1 MLNPLSAKNAAT
13 LRQTEARD
21 MLAKLLA
28 REDITVIHDPKAET
42 ASFDGASRTLRMP
55 VWVDMSD
62 ALSDMLVAHEVGH
75 ALHTPAGVQPVVD
88 AMKQVD
94 PSGNPVTKIYLNIV
108 EDARIER
115 EIKAEFPGVKRAF
128 AIGYREL
135 LSSGFFGLNE
145 MPMESRSLADRIN
158 IHAKI
163 GNLISV
169 PFTPYERTLL
179 DRVMNAKDWNE
190 VVELSRILWKYDGQQ
205 SNKKP
210 QSMQMPEPGDE
221 DGDGN
226 ADGMD
231 SMPGQDGGSNE
242 SGEEDGTESPTG
254 EDGKGKSSPSRS
266 DEDGESEGD
275 EASSETMSND
285 AAEFSPP
292 SAPMS
297 AERLQRGLDSMR
309 DASAGAR
316 VHGVLPV
323 PNLDVIIIEQDLIRD
338 RVKRWEEQPSN
349 GPQMSRIL
357 DDAHA
362 HMVRDMDKQ
371 VTTMVREF
379 ERRRAAQVSRRTA
392 TSPRGVLNVNRIH
405 AYKFSEDIFKH
416 AQIVKDGQSH
426 GMVMFVDWSSSM
438 GSIIGDT
445 VNQVISLASFCR
457 KVRIPFD
464 VYAFSSVSPSDI
476 RRDGP
481 RNWPN
486 TAPTE
491 NCWSK
496 KEGEVNVHGFS
507 LLHLISSNLNRRDFD
522 IATRNMLILSHING
536 SNSYV
541 VAAEAKHTPSTS
553 SRQYSFSDSSGVLS
567 TLRLS
572 STPLNSA
579 VVAAH
584 DIMTRFREAHRLQIV
599 SAIFLTDGQ
608 ATDSIVNGVHAA
620 ASKENNGIGFS
631 YGGSQVWFRHRDARK
646 YRRGNN
652 YNNSQFTNELL
663 DSLRDHAKCRVLG
676 INIIHSSW
684 ARIQTRT
691 PYEVGIFFR
700 DSPTLTAALAKAA
713 EDNVLVLNRSN
724 PNCGYDELYV
734 LSGSTMAIGSHDLLD
749 DLDSNASL
757 TKIRNT
763 FMKQSTTVKASRIFL
778 NRFIPMI
785 SESL

>member
-1 MLNPLSAKNAAT
+1 MLNPLSTRKPAT

-88 AMKQVD
+88 AMKRVD
-94 PSGNPVTKIYLNIV
+94 PSGNPITKIYLNIV

-128 AIGYREL
+128 ATGYREL
-135 LSSGFFGLNE
+135 LNSGFFGLNE
-145 MPMESRSLADRIN
+145 TPMESRSLADRIN

-163 GNLISV
+163 GNLVAV

-179 DRVMNAKDWNE
+179 DRVLNAKDWNE
-190 VVELSRILWKYDGQQ
+190 VVELSRILWKYDGEKG
-205 SNKKP
+205 NYKP

-221 DGDGN
+221 DGDGDGD

-254 EDGKGKSSPSRS
+254 KDGKGKISPSRS
-266 DEDGESEGD
+266 DEDGESD

-323 PNLDVIIIEQDLIRD
+323 PNLNAIIINQDLIRD
-338 RVKRWEEQPSN
+338 RVMQWEDSLRNANITQGIRVLEE
-349 GPQMSRIL
+349 
-357 DDAHA
+357 AHD

-392 TSPRGVLNVNRIH
+392 SSPRGVLNVNRIH

-438 GSIIGDT
+438 GPIIGDT

-464 VYAFSSVSPSDI
+464 VYAFSSVDPNDI
-476 RRDGP
+476 RQNGP
-481 RNWPN
+481 R
-486 TAPTE
+486 E
-491 NCWSK
+491 KCWSAN
-496 KEGEVNVHGFS
+496 EGEVNVHGFS
-507 LLHLISSNLNRRDFD
+507 LLHLISSSLNRRDFD
-522 IATRNMLILSHING
+522 RATRNMLILSHING

-541 VAAEAKHTPSTS
+541 AAADAKHVPG
-553 SRQYSFSDSSGVLS
+553 SRRWADSDPTGALCK
-567 TLRLS
+567 LRLS

-579 VVAAH
+579 IVAAH

-599 SAIFLTDGQ
+599 SAIFLTDGG
-608 ATDSIVNGVHAA
+608 ATDSIVSGVHSA
-620 ASKENNGIGFS
+620 ASFGSAAGLSVANENNGFS
-631 YGGSQVWFRHRDARK
+631 YGSQVWFRHRDARK
-646 YRRGNN
+646 YRRGND
-652 YNNSQFTNELL
+652 YNNNRFTNELL

-684 ARIQTRT
+684 TRIQTRA
-691 PYEVGIFFR
+691 PYEVSIYFR
-700 DSPTLTAALAKAA
+700 DDATRTAALAKAA
-713 EDNVLVLNRSN
+713 EDNVLVVDRSN

-734 LSGSTMAIGSHDLLD
+734 LSGSTMAIGNDNLLD

-763 FMKQSTTVKASRIFL
+763 FMKQSTTVKTSRIFL